1 MAHSRNQLQADF
13 GPKPGPMEYKPEV
26 SLSFEDW
33 EADLTGFLIR
43 QNSLPW
49 KLGACLA
56 YGEEHF
62 GEQFSQALPE
72 EGYALKSL
80 KNYIW
85 VHERVPLHVR
95 RPELSWSHHQVIAK
109 CDQALQVQWLERCVK
124 GGWSL
129 KEFRQQ
135 VKGQAKVKAA
145 VPPPEPQPNLN
156 EAIEWSADRIG
167 QVWRCEDQTKLRS
180 LLKPNWREW
189 N

>member
-1 MAHSRNQLQADF
+1 M
-13 GPKPGPMEYKPEV
+13 
-26 SLSFEDW
+26 
-33 EADLTGFLIR
+33 
-43 QNSLPW
+43 
-49 KLGACLA
+49 A

-145 VPPPEPQPNLN
+145 VPPPEPEHDLHLVQDLLPKDLFKLAPPMVVFNRYIRV
-156 EAIEWSADRIG
+156 AKSQHYMDRL
-167 QVWRCEDQTKLRS
+167 WRPPPMPVGETAAAPIS
-180 LLKPNWREW
+180 
-189 N
+189 